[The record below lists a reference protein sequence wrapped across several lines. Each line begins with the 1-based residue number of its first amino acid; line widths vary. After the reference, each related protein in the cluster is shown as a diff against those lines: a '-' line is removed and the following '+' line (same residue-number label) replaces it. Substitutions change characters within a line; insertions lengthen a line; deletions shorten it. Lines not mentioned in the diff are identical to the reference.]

1 MRESIDSRFLRGK
14 LKSPM
19 IKARSLIGANVE
31 LVLGGRTVTLKKFD
45 VLMMVPASFFTLYM
59 LISLFYL
66 FTALSS
72 WPLVLAQLLSNRVI
86 LALRVS
92 VTSSTV
98 VAIIALFL
106 GIPVSWMLA
115 YKDFKGKPILE
126 TLIVSIPQAY
136 PPGVVGTTYLL
147 MFSAFSPVG
156 STLGRAGI
164 NLVNTSWAMIL
175 VKVFVSTPFL
185 VSLLIQRFRSIR
197 ETDLE
202 IIARSLGASDLKTFL
217 TVTLPLSYKA
227 IIAGTA
233 GCWAR
238 AMGEIAGTI
247 VFAGAVIPGVTET
260 MPAIIVFEAQRD
272 LPAAL
277 ALALIMSTFS
287 IVVLVSFRVLMERQ

>member
-1 MRESIDSRFLRGK
+1 LGVDVR
-14 LKSPM
+14 
-19 IKARSLIGANVE
+19 
-31 LVLGGRTVTLKKFD
+31 LVIGGRAVALKKFD
-45 VLMMVPASFFTLYM
+45 MLMIVPASFFALYM

-66 FTALSS
+66 FTVLSS
-72 WPLVLAQLLSNRVI
+72 WPLVLEQLLSRRVI
-86 LALRVS
+86 SALRVS
-92 VTSSTV
+92 VISSTI
-98 VAIIALFL
+98 VATIALFL
-106 GIPVSWMLA
+106 GVPASWMLA

-126 TLIVSIPQAY
+126 TLIVTIPHAY

-156 STLGRAGI
+156 NTLSGAGI
-164 NLVNTSWAMIL
+164 NLVNTFWAMVL

-185 VSLLIQRFRSIR
+185 VSLLIQKFRGIR

-202 IIARSLGASDLKTFL
+202 VIARSLGASELKTFL
-217 TVTLPLSYKA
+217 TVTLPLSYKT
-227 IIAGTA
+227 IVAGTA